1 MGRVQQ
7 LKREGKE
14 LPPMAAVD
22 ADGNPTQDPNKV
34 AALLPFG
41 AHKGYGLSLIN
52 ELFGAYIGGSL
63 PTHRGRSLPSE
74 DEKSSTSFFFQ
85 IIHPEAI
92 TAGNFAMGRNQA
104 ENVKAVIENILGP
117 GNENAILPGQLEAE
131 AATRSEQAGGL
142 IFSDAELAEL
152 NELASQLN
160 MPSLN
165 TRSLL
170 S

>member
-1 MGRVQQ
+1 
-7 LKREGKE
+7 
-14 LPPMAAVD
+14 MAAVD
-22 ADGNPTQDPNKV
+22 TDGNPTQDPGEV

-74 DEKSSTSFFFQ
+74 GEKSSTSFFFQ

-92 TAGNFAMGRNQA
+92 KAGNFAMGRNQA

-165 TRSLL
+165 TKSLL
-170 S
+170 AQ